1 VVLFK
6 LFQRAR
12 SVLTDIFGLTTVL
25 RMKVPPIY
33 KSPRQCEQCGFS
45 TSAVKTWAQHTRE
58 CSLVK
63 MRVYGEDSIPAMEA
77 VEEVTVAEVRDLRL
91 LVERQGKQLLDQ
103 QELLNKLFELV
114 APKNEVV
121 LEDALLPEQDRR
133 TTEAILLGVS

>member
-1 VVLFK
+1 
-6 LFQRAR
+6 
-12 SVLTDIFGLTTVL
+12 
-25 RMKVPPIY
+25 
-33 KSPRQCEQCGFS
+33 
-45 TSAVKTWAQHTRE
+45 
-58 CSLVK
+58 
-63 MRVYGEDSIPAMEA
+63 MEA